1 MSIST
6 ELAPRPSEVT
16 VPPDL
21 ADVLD
26 DDDRAR
32 RSFAALS
39 YGQQMWLVL
48 GIERARPEARRLRI
62 DRAVARLRELGA

>member
-1 MSIST
+1 MSISIA
-6 ELAPRPSEVT
+6 LAPDPLEVT

-32 RSFAALS
+32 RAFAALS

-48 GIERARPEARRLRI
+48 GIERARPDARGPRI
-62 DRAVARLRELGA
+62 ERAVARLHQLAA